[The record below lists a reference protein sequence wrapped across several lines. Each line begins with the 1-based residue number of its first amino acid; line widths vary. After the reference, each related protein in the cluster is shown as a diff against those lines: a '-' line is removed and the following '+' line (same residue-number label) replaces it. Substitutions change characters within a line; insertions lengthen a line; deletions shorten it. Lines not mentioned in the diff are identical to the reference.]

1 LEVRQKLLSLKYRYW
16 KLSEFSN
23 LYYYFKESDIMEE
36 QMTSAVPLL
45 STIIYIAFIAG
56 IMYLMVYRPQKKREK
71 REREMRESLKVG
83 DKIVTI
89 GGICG
94 KIINIKDDEIT
105 IETSV

>member
-1 LEVRQKLLSLKYRYW
+1 
-16 KLSEFSN
+16 
-23 LYYYFKESDIMEE
+23 MEE

-105 IETSV
+105 IETSVEKTKIGLKICSFKEVDKPIEA